1 MEVLQKKSI
10 DNERIKQNSMHIIH
24 DGALLKLFPDDDDE
38 TENEEKYYTNLPIK
52 AFARCNIGMLK

>member
-1 MEVLQKKSI
+1 
-10 DNERIKQNSMHIIH
+10 MHIIH

-38 TENEEKYYTNLPIK
+38 TENKEKDYTNLPIK